1 MLPSGLYRYSYLLMT
16 IIFLLVWVLIY
27 LKRRDL
33 RYGLLFVSP
42 IVGALSVAAA
52 YFFWTVDWWRP
63 PTFTYTRVGLEDF
76 LLGFTNGGLA
86 VSIYGFISGRR
97 LLRTFKK
104 HNSVGLL
111 LLILFGVLM
120 SVLFWGFHITSFW
133 SCTISLLLL
142 GLVLIILKPSL
153 FFSSLVNSVLMII
166 IVLPFYFTV
175 NILFPNAVANIYQFK
190 TLSNILII
198 GIPIEE
204 LIFYA
209 LFGFVT
215 PAYFRY
221 WKGLEYE

>member
-1 MLPSGLYRYSYLLMT
+1 VG
-16 IIFLLVWVLIY
+16 IY
-27 LKRRDL
+27 LSEKKGFALWIVICLSNCRRFK
-33 RYGLLFVSP
+33 YSC
-42 IVGALSVAAA
+42 SVL
-52 YFFWTVDWWRP
+52 FWTVDWWRP

-86 VSIYGFISGRR
+86 VSIYGFVSGRK
-97 LLRTFKK
+97 LLKTSEK

-133 SCTISLLLL
+133 STIISLLLL
-142 GLVLIILKPSL
+142 GLVLIILKHSL
-153 FFSSLVNSVLMII
+153 FFSSLANSILMVIL
-166 IVLPFYFTV
+166 VVPFYLTV
-175 NILFPNAVANIYQFK
+175 NILFPDAVANIYQFK
-190 TLSNILII
+190 TLSNTLIM

-204 LIFYA
+204 LVFYA

>member
-1 MLPSGLYRYSYLLMT
+1 MG
-16 IIFLLVWVLIY
+16 IY
-27 LKRRDL
+27 LSEKKGFALWIVICLSNCRRFK
-33 RYGLLFVSP
+33 YSC
-42 IVGALSVAAA
+42 SVL
-52 YFFWTVDWWRP
+52 FWTVDWWRP

-86 VSIYGFISGRR
+86 VSIYGFVSGRK
-97 LLRTFKK
+97 LLKTSEK

-133 SCTISLLLL
+133 STIISLLLL
-142 GLVLIILKPSL
+142 GLVLIILKHSL
-153 FFSSLVNSVLMII
+153 FFSSLANSILMVIL
-166 IVLPFYFTV
+166 VVPFYLTV
-175 NILFPNAVANIYQFK
+175 NILFPDAVANIYQFK
-190 TLSNILII
+190 TLSNTLIM

-204 LIFYA
+204 LVFYA